1 MKEGDLDNSLPAIAQ
16 ALEFTPDEVAE
27 VRQANQ
33 GLIGEVGRAF
43 NLWKRNTSVY
53 ILKASVRYL
62 LPFRTCALAVSLLA
76 HVSRLAW
83 WHLTRTQDSNWCRTS
98 QDGSPAG
105 AARALTF
112 EAPIRPYGSARRG
125 LRAQGVQSIFLEWW
139 CRSEHCRCLLRPY
152 SACACTPTRVITR
165 RAAPCRYTGASGP
178 PALGEGGHSRA
189 NIRAAGGVCE

>member
-1 MKEGDLDNSLPAIAQ
+1 MRFQPVFSPHLQ
-16 ALEFTPDEVAE
+16 
-27 VRQANQ
+27 
-33 GLIGEVGRAF
+33 
-43 NLWKRNTSVY
+43 NL
-53 ILKASVRYL
+53 
-62 LPFRTCALAVSLLA
+62 RTCGFRSETDWALVPFDRDLLC
-76 HVSRLAW
+76 
-83 WHLTRTQDSNWCRTS
+83 WHLTPDSGQRACRTS

-165 RAAPCRYTGASGP
+165 RAAPCRFTGASGP

>member
-1 MKEGDLDNSLPAIAQ
+1 MVTVHVCVYLKEQEEEEKKMRAVRIFTPFRLALCRFGLRWQHRDLPA
-16 ALEFTPDEVAE
+16 
-27 VRQANQ
+27 
-33 GLIGEVGRAF
+33 G
-43 NLWKRNTSVY
+43 
-53 ILKASVRYL
+53 ILL
-62 LPFRTCALAVSLLA
+62 
-76 HVSRLAW
+76 
-83 WHLTRTQDSNWCRTS
+83 RTQDKELGRTS

-152 SACACTPTRVITR
+152 SACACTPTRVLTR
-165 RAAPCRYTGASGP
+165 RAAPCRLPGASGP

>member
-1 MKEGDLDNSLPAIAQ
+1 MTVHVCVYLKQQQQEKKAREGWAEQVSVRI
-16 ALEFTPDEVAE
+16 FTPSSE
-27 VRQANQ
+27 
-33 GLIGEVGRAF
+33 
-43 NLWKRNTSVY
+43 
-53 ILKASVRYL
+53 
-62 LPFRTCALAVSLLA
+62 LA
-76 HVSRLAW
+76 HLRFHWALGSFRSRLAAGIYSG
-83 WHLTRTQDSNWCRTS
+83 LKTELCRTS

-152 SACACTPTRVITR
+152 SACACTPTRVITH
-165 RAAPCRYTGASGP
+165 RAAPCRFTGASGP